1 MTDNEFYESYMQDI
15 YARAGSQ
22 DDFTEE
28 QFTEEMCDFLVDQAV
43 VESFDSSFYKKTHL
57 GIRIDA
63 WYYQPERHELDL
75 FVCDYETS
83 AEPRTLTPKDID
95 NHFKRAERFLSK
107 SIAFEYYHDIEE
119 SLPIY
124 SVARTIFENRNHISK
139 VKIILLSNAILSSRF
154 KDIKS
159 RSVGGLNME
168 YDIWDMSRR
177 NRIATSGKAKE
188 DIVIDF
194 TEFVEN
200 GIHYLPAFGN
210 SSSYKSYLMVFPG
223 TMLADIYD
231 KYGERLL
238 EQNVRTFLQFRGG
251 VNKGIRNTIVNE
263 PEMFFAYNNGLTLT
277 AEDTVCEDGYLKTA
291 TNMQIVN
298 GGQTTASIFMSTM
311 LNRKDLELD
320 KVHVQVKMTVIDPE
334 MVDDVVPAISKSANT
349 QNKVSA
355 ADFFSNHPYHK
366 RIEDFSRSN
375 LAPSAHG
382 SLTETYWFYER
393 ARGQYANRQAKMT
406 LSQKKKFLLQNP
418 RNQMFTKTD
427 LAKYENSFAQMPQFV
442 SKGAQWNFAKFA
454 EEISGKEGVKKGL
467 WEENELHFNKLYYKQ
482 LIAKAIIFRQLDK
495 NIMKQPWYG
504 AYKGNI
510 VTYTIAKF
518 AHMVAQKGKF
528 IDFLSIWQKQRMS
541 EVLEAQL
548 LDIAETVN
556 EIITDTEEN
565 VTQYCK
571 KNDCWE
577 AVKAYHLVLA
587 EEVVEELIRMDV
599 KFEQKLDAKKKQK
612 SLNAINAQIEV
623 YQRGV
628 KYWTAMLDW
637 ATNSIEFSNK
647 EMSILSTTLRLNTSP
662 PSEKQSAVILQIEQK
677 AIEEG
682 FSYKES

>member
-1 MTDNEFYESYMQDI
+1 MTDNEYYANYMQDI
-15 YARAGSQ
+15 YARAGSM

-43 VESFDSSFYKKTHL
+43 VESYDSSFFKKTHL

-63 WYYQPERHELDL
+63 WYYQAERHELDL
-75 FVCDYETS
+75 FICDYEIT
-83 AEPRTLTPKDID
+83 PDLRVLTQSDVD
-95 NHFKRAERFLSK
+95 NHLKRAERFLAK
-107 SIAFEYYHDIEE
+107 SLSTEYYHEIEE

-124 SVARTIFENRNHISK
+124 SVARTIYKSRELITK
-139 VKIILLSNAILSSRF
+139 VKIILLSNASLSSRF
-154 KDIKS
+154 KGLES
-159 RSVGGLNME
+159 RSLLNLNME

-177 NRIATSGKAKE
+177 NRIDSSGKAKE

-194 TEFVEN
+194 TEFVEG
-200 GIHYLPAFGN
+200 GIHFLPAYGN
-210 SSSYKSYLMVFPG
+210 SSSYKSFLMVFPG
-223 TMLADIYD
+223 KMLADIYD

-251 VNKGIRNTIVNE
+251 VNKGIRNTLSNE

-277 AEDTVCEDGYLKTA
+277 AEETNVEGTFLKSV

-298 GGQTTASIFMSTM
+298 GGQTTASIFMAKM
-311 LNRKDLELD
+311 LNRTSIDLEN
-320 KVHVQVKMTVIDPE
+320 VHVQVKMTVIEPE
-334 MVDDVVPAISKSANT
+334 KVDDVVPVISKCANT

-366 RIEDFSRSN
+366 RIEDFSRAV
-375 LAPSAHG
+375 LAPSGHG

-393 ARGQYANRQAKMT
+393 ARGQYGNRQAKMPLT
-406 LSQKKKFLLQNP
+406 QKKKFLLQNP
-418 RNQMFTKTD
+418 RHQMFTKTD
-427 LAKYENSFAQMPQFV
+427 LAKYENSFAQMPHFV
-442 SKGAQWNFAKFA
+442 SKGAQWNFAKYA

-467 WEENELHFNKLYYKQ
+467 WEENELQFNKLYYKQ
-482 LIAKAIIFRQLDK
+482 LIAKAIVFRQLDK
-495 NIMKQPWYG
+495 NIMKQPWYAG
-504 AYKGNI
+504 YKANI

-518 AHMVAQKGKF
+518 AHMVAHKGKF
-528 IDFLSIWQKQRMS
+528 IDFLSIWRKQQMS
-541 EVLEAQL
+541 DAMEAQL
-548 LDIAETVN
+548 LDIADRVN
-556 EIITDTEEN
+556 DIITDTDEN

-577 AVKAYHLVLA
+577 SVKAYALLLD
-587 EEVVEELIRMDV
+587 EEVIAELIRMDK
-599 KFEQKLDAKKKQK
+599 KFEQKVDAKKEQK

-623 YQRGV
+623 YNRGL

-637 ATNSIEFSNK
+637 ASNSIEFSNK

-662 PSEKQSAVILQIEQK
+662 PSEKQSVVLLQIEQK

-682 FSYKES
+682 FSFKE